1 MKKFRRFR
9 LKSKRKS
16 VDVPLID
23 FESIIAEIRKT
34 RDEEIDSPKTFIDLA
49 RVPRLLGVVHVDH
62 DLADL
67 EPGWTRRIFGD
78 SAQIEGETVPEESGQ

>member
-9 LKSKRKS
+9 LKSKKRP

-23 FESIIAEIRKT
+23 FEALIAEIRKT
-34 RDEEIDSPKTFIDLA
+34 REGELDSPKTFFDPT
-49 RVPRLLGVVHVDH
+49 RTPRLLGMLNNDH
-62 DLADL
+62 GLGDL

-78 SAQIEGETVPEESGQ
+78 SAQIEGETTPEESGQ

>member
-9 LKSKRKS
+9 LKSKKRP

-23 FESIIAEIRKT
+23 FEALIAEIRKT
-34 RDEEIDSPKTFIDLA
+34 REGELDSPKTFFDPT
-49 RVPRLLGVVHVDH
+49 RTPRLLGMLNNDH
-62 DLADL
+62 GLGDL

-78 SAQIEGETVPEESGQ
+78 SAQIAGETVPEESGQ